1 MQSLQVRTG
10 ETNQSQSQVSADP
23 VSLLSADLDR
33 LHEEIRAL
41 YKAALPPAVIHK
53 IARGAYEQ
61 AEIGGMLLDDCKLRS
76 ADGTL
81 NEKHLANARRW
92 LTGVR
97 RYMQSRQ
104 TAYGTSTRRKLYLI
118 RAGRSGQ

>member
-10 ETNQSQSQVSADP
+10 ETNQPRTEMTADP
-23 VSLLSADLDR
+23 VTLLSADLDL

-61 AEIGGMLLDDCKLRS
+61 AEIGSMMLDDCRLRS
-76 ADGTL
+76 TDGTL
-81 NEKHLANARRW
+81 NGNHLANARRW
-92 LTGVR
+92 LAGVR
-97 RYMQSRQ
+97 RYIQSRQ
-104 TAYGTSTRRKLYLI
+104 TAYGTSTRRKLYLLRAD
-118 RAGRSGQ
+118 RAGQ